1 MKHRQ
6 ILRLGLGIL
15 LPLLLCLTLLPMTVL
30 SATPEET
37 ADFTIGDGS
46 AALALLNAAKTAG
59 AEDSTWENNTLTLN
73 SVDFTSTADIAVI
86 LPGGATI

>member
-30 SATPEET
+30 ADDVKTMTTGDIVAENQPFQVYLGDKPVSTVLVRCQKNGVLMEEYW
-37 ADFTIGDGS
+37 S
-46 AALALLNAAKTAG
+46 KS
-59 AEDSTWENNTLTLN
+59 E
-73 SVDFTSTADIAVI
+73 
-86 LPGGATI
+86 